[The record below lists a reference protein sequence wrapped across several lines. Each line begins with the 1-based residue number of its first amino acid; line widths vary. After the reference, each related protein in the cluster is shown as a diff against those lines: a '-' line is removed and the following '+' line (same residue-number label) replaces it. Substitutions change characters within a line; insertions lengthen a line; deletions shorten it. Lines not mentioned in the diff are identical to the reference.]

1 MSYLPTPC
9 TSRHSTELSSW
20 VALLAAFAAGGYGAG
35 NLVAGVEM
43 QGFGFGMV
51 AGLDGKNRGID
62 LGIDLSDLPVDE
74 PDSRGGWYRSRT
86 AVPRED

>member
-9 TSRHSTELSSW
+9 TSRHSTKLSSW

-43 QGFGFGMV
+43 QGFGMV

-62 LGIDLSDLPVDE
+62 LGIDLSNLPVDE
-74 PDSRGGWYRSRT
+74 PDSRGGRYRLRT